1 MLRQDA
7 IGGGDMALYTGVD
20 LHSSNCCFAVMDEEG
35 KKVYGQR
42 IGNDLELVL
51 RVLEPYRE
59 ETEGVVVESTYN
71 WY

>member
-1 MLRQDA
+1 
-7 IGGGDMALYTGVD
+7 
-20 LHSSNCCFAVMDEEG
+20 MDEEG